1 MKKGIGP
8 QGLGAPKSAAKMY
21 NSPAKKDKPGK
32 KLKSKSTI
40 GTSEEIAQED
50 QLERAVRAGGG
61 LQTDRPKK
69 EYPQSN
75 LTRYNR

>member
-8 QGLGAPKSAAKMY
+8 QGLGAPKGVGKMY
-21 NSPAKKDKPGK
+21 SPAKKKKPV
-32 KLKSKSTI
+32 STM
-40 GTSEEIAQED
+40 GTSKEIEQED
-50 QLERAVRAGGG
+50 KLERAVRAGGG

-75 LTRYNR
+75 LTRYNK